1 MKSQSRG
8 GAFKGEYMKLTT
20 NKNEIQKIVNAD
32 HNNPHKILGIHNI
45 HHEGKERVVIRAFVP
60 DAKTI
65 TVIDANKEHIR
76 FQMDETEFN
85 GYFECI
91 IPRRKNIFEYILEC
105 ESHNGTSWKMY
116 DPYAFGFT
124 LSQLDQHLFCEGT
137 HYEIYKK
144 LGAHICEIN
153 KVVGVSF
160 AVWAPNAK
168 RVSVIGNFNQWDG
181 RRHVMSLRPE
191 SGIWEIFI
199 PGAKAKDFYKFEVKT
214 PDNVI
219 LIKSDPYGSFYEVR
233 PESAAIVYDLEKYA
247 WKDASWIEKRGEVEP
262 YKQPISIYEVHL
274 GSWRRKEDNA
284 FLTYRDLA
292 KELTKYVKEMGY
304 THVEIMGAMEHP
316 YDKSWG
322 YQVTGYFAPT
332 SRFGEP
338 DDFRYLVDKL
348 HQANIG
354 VILDWVPAHFP
365 RDAFA
370 LEKFDGTPLY
380 EYGDKQKGEHPQWG
394 TLIFDYGRMQVK
406 LFLIASA
413 IKWCKEYHIDGLRVD
428 AVASMLYLDYGK
440 EESGNWTPNING
452 GRENLE
458 AVEFLKHMN
467 AILYGMFPGVM
478 TIAEE
483 STSWANVT
491 KPVDKEGLGFGFKWN
506 MGWMNDF
513 LSYMKLDPIH
523 RKHHHNKITFSFMY
537 AFSENFIQVL
547 SHDEVV
553 HEKSSMINKMPGDEW
568 QKFANLRVA
577 YGYMYTHPGKKML
590 FMGGEFAQDDE
601 WNEAQSLDWHLLE
614 YDTHIQTQNYV
625 KDLNKLYIKEGALW
639 EKDWTSEGFE
649 WIDCDNTDDSVIVFF
664 RKGKEWDD
672 HLIVVC
678 NFTPQTHKGYR
689 IGVQEEGK
697 YEEIFNSDA
706 SKYGGSGV
714 INSKLKSEA
723 FPWQKRE
730 TSLLLDVPPLG
741 ISILKW
747 KKSAKSK
754 KSE

>member
-1 MKSQSRG
+1 
-8 GAFKGEYMKLTT
+8 MKLTT
-20 NKNEIQKIVNAD
+20 KKAEIQQIVNAN
-32 HNNPHKILGIHNI
+32 HKNPHNILGIHKI
-45 HHEGKERVVIRAFVP
+45 KHQGKDRLVIRAFVP
-60 DAKTI
+60 GAQSINIIDSNKPHMKFDMEKT
-65 TVIDANKEHIR
+65 EY
-76 FQMDETEFN
+76 E

-91 IPRRKNIFEYILEC
+91 IPRRRKEFTYILEC
-105 ESHNGTSWKMY
+105 ESKDGTSWKMY
-116 DPYAFGFT
+116 DPYAFDFT
-124 LSQLDQHLFCEGT
+124 LSKLDQHLFCEGT

-144 LGAHICEIN
+144 LGSNLISIDG
-153 KVVGVSF
+153 VDGVSF

-168 RVSVIGNFNQWDG
+168 RVSVVGDFNQWDG
-181 RRHVMSLRPE
+181 RRHAMGFRPD

-199 PGAKAKDFYKFEVKT
+199 PGVREYDKYKFEIKT
-214 PDNVI
+214 MDDVI
-219 LIKSDPYGSFYEVR
+219 LMKTDPYGSYYEVK
-233 PESAAIVYDLEKYA
+233 PKSAAIVYNLNEYKWNDR
-247 WKDASWIEKRGEVEP
+247 SWMDKRAKKKP
-262 YKQPISIYEVHL
+262 YKEAMSIYEVHL
-274 GSWRRKEDNA
+274 GSWRRKEGNE

-304 THVEIMGAMEHP
+304 THVEIMGVMEHP

-348 HQANIG
+348 HQEGIG

-365 RDAFA
+365 KDSFA

-380 EYGDKQKGEHPQWG
+380 EYEDPQKGEHPQWG
-394 TLIFDYGRMQVK
+394 TLIFDYGYMPVR

-440 EESGNWTPNING
+440 EDSGNWTPNIDG

-467 AILYGMFPGVM
+467 SILYKMFPGIM

-513 LSYMKLDPIH
+513 LSYMELDPIY
-523 RKHHHNKITFSFMY
+523 RKYHHNKITFSFMY

-553 HEKSSMINKMPGDEW
+553 HEKSSMIYKMPGDEW

-590 FMGGEFAQDDE
+590 FMGGEFAQNAE
-601 WNEAQSLDWHLLE
+601 WNESQSLDWHLLQ
-614 YDTHIQTQNYV
+614 YDTHKQTQTYI
-625 KDLNKLYIKEGALW
+625 KDLNKLYVEYGALW
-639 EKDWTSEGFE
+639 EKDWTSKGFE
-649 WIDCDNTDDSVIVFF
+649 WIDCDNNDDSVIAFF
-664 RKGKEWDD
+664 RKGKRWED
-672 HLIVVC
+672 HLIVIC
-678 NFTPQTHKGYR
+678 NFTPETHRNYR
-689 IGVQEEGK
+689 IGVQEKGE
-697 YEEIFNSDA
+697 YEEIFNSD
-706 SKYGGSGV
+706 SKKYGGSGV
-714 INSKLKSEA
+714 INSKVKSKEI
-723 FPWQKRE
+723 PWHKRPE
-730 TSLLLDVPPLG
+730 SIVLDIPPLG
-741 ISILKW
+741 MSILKW
-747 KKSAKSK
+747 NK
-754 KSE
+754 

>member
-1 MKSQSRG
+1 
-8 GAFKGEYMKLTT
+8 MKLTT
-20 NKNEIQKIVNAD
+20 TKRQIQKIIHAD
-32 HNNPHKILGIHNI
+32 HNNPHKILGIHKI
-45 HHEGKERVVIRAFVP
+45 KYEGKDRLVVRVFIP
-60 DAKTI
+60 EAKRVTI
-65 TVIDANKEHIR
+65 VDVKKESIK
-76 FQMDETEFN
+76 FPMEGTEFD

-91 IPRRKNIFEYILEC
+91 IPRRKNKFDYILEC
-105 ESHNGTSWKMY
+105 ESYDGTSWAMY
-116 DPYAFGFT
+116 DPYAFEFT

-137 HYEIYKK
+137 HYDIYKK
-144 LGAHICEIN
+144 LGAHIHKRG
-153 KVVGVSF
+153 KVEGVNF
-160 AVWAPNAK
+160 AVWAPHAK
-168 RVSVIGNFNQWDG
+168 RVSVIGSFNQWDG
-181 RRHVMSLRPE
+181 RRHVMSLRAD

-199 PGAKAKDFYKFEVKT
+199 PGVKAKDLYKFEIKT
-214 PDNVI
+214 SNNDI
-219 LIKSDPYGSFYEVR
+219 LIKSDPYGSFYELR
-233 PESAAIVYDLEKYA
+233 PHNAAIVYDLEKYA
-247 WKDASWIEKRGEVEP
+247 WKDEEWIEKREKIEP
-262 YKQPISIYEVHL
+262 YKQAMSIYEMHL
-274 GSWRRKEDNA
+274 GSWRRKDGNE

-338 DDFRYLVDKL
+338 DDFRYLVDQL

-370 LEKFDGTPLY
+370 LEKFDGSPLY
-380 EYGDKQKGEHPQWG
+380 EYADKQKGEHPQWG
-394 TLIFDYGRMQVK
+394 TLIFDYGRMPVK

-428 AVASMLYLDYGK
+428 AVASMLYLDYGR
-440 EESGNWTPNING
+440 EESGHWMPNING
-452 GRENLE
+452 GKENLE
-458 AVEFLKHMN
+458 AVDFMKHMN
-467 AILYGMFPGVM
+467 SVLYNMFPGIM

-483 STSWANVT
+483 STAWPGVT
-491 KPVDKEGLGFGFKWN
+491 KPVDQEGLGFGFKWN

-513 LSYMKLDPIH
+513 LSYMKLDPIY
-523 RKHHHNKITFSFMY
+523 RKFHHNKITFSLMY

-553 HEKSSMINKMPGDEW
+553 HEKCSMINKMPGDEW

-590 FMGGEFAQDDE
+590 FMGGEFAQNDE
-601 WNEAQSLDWHLLE
+601 WNESQSLDWHLLE
-614 YDTHIQTQNYV
+614 YDTHRQTQSYI
-625 KDLNKLYIKEGALW
+625 KDLNNLYIKEGGLW
-639 EKDWTSEGFE
+639 EKDWTQEGFE
-649 WIDCDNTDDSVIVFF
+649 WIDCDNHDNSVIVFM

-678 NFTPQTHKGYR
+678 NFTPQTHRAYR
-689 IGVQEEGK
+689 IGVQEQGD
-697 YEEIFNSDA
+697 YIEIFNSDA
-706 SKYGGSGV
+706 TKYGGSGV
-714 INSKLKSEA
+714 TNNKLISEDI
-723 FPWQKRE
+723 PWQKRE
-730 TSLLLDVPPLG
+730 RSLVLDVPPLG
-741 ISILKW
+741 MSIIKC
-747 KKSAKSK
+747 KNNTKPK